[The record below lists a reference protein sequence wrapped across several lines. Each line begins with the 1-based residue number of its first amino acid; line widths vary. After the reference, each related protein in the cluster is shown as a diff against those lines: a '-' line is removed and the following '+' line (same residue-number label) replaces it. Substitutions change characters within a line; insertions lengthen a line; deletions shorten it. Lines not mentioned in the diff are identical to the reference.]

1 MCNYFSLR
9 KNFSNILFFVYVIHD
24 MYVIDKSWCTWCS
37 IYVYLNFYILKQKPE
52 ASLYILQSS
61 HIQTLRWDWDKVDHH
76 ALQCLRKTSNQMKMD
91 FVRFIVTTQLIMHDR
106 DIYWA
111 HFTRTPL
118 SNWTNRVI
126 VPLPKVGQLLSG
138 EQISEEGSVR
148 RWFHHDSILGWID
161 LDKCSCCWNY
171 FTWIEVDFSRNTK
184 RNKNVIDNGIS

>member
-1 MCNYFSLR
+1 MTF
-9 KNFSNILFFVYVIHD
+9 
-24 MYVIDKSWCTWCS
+24 VIDKSWCTYTYS
-37 IYVYLNFYILKQKPE
+37 IYVYLNFYILKQKLE
-52 ASLYILQSS
+52 ASLYIPPSS
-61 HIQTLRWDWDKVDHH
+61 HTQTLRWDWDKVDHH

-138 EQISEEGSVR
+138 EQISEEGSVCQTMISSR
-148 RWFHHDSILGWID
+148 LHPCLDRPRQMQLLLKLFHLNWSGFLQEY
-161 LDKCSCCWNY
+161 KK
-171 FTWIEVDFSRNTK
+171 E
-184 RNKNVIDNGIS
+184 